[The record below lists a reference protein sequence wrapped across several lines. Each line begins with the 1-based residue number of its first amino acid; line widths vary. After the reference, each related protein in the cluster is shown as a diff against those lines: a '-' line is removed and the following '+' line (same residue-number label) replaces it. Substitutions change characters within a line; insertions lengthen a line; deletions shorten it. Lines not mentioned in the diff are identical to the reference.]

1 MAKEPQRNILGE
13 SFFGLS
19 ADLPDVIEIELELL
33 SPNPHQPRRIFDED
47 SIRQLADSIEEN
59 GLLSPINV
67 IENPDVDRG
76 YFLVAGERRARAHR
90 LLGRQKI
97 AAIRVEGDPAAL
109 ALIEN
114 LQREDLHPMDSAQAI
129 QKLME
134 QHGHTHENV
143 SRVLGKSRIY
153 ITEILSLNSLP
164 EQIRDECRTS
174 DISKSVLIE
183 LARVKDQPTK
193 LSLWEKAKTGKFR
206 VKDLRESKKKDIDRT
221 KKTVEEQAVVS
232 AIILLRSLKKVS
244 ASDLT
249 ANEAQ
254 KHKLIDLQKQIN
266 SVIDGLLRGED
277 PVSEV
282 DVQ

>member
-1 MAKEPQRNILGE
+1 MAKEPRRNILGE

-19 ADLPDVIEIELELL
+19 ADLPDIIEIELELL

-76 YFLVAGERRARAHR
+76 YFIVAGERRARAHR

-97 AAIRVEGDPAAL
+97 VAIRVEGDPAAL

-183 LARVKDQPTK
+183 LARVKDQPTQ